1 MCAKLRDSRH
11 IIQTVTNLLF
21 ILVVGPVYERGN
33 ERRDSRQREKR
44 STYLMSGIH
53 EKSSYSFRGDSY
65 DQRRDD
71 SYSLDQSGSFHEVF
85 VDAHL
90 VFFHGHVV
98 LGSFLCHGDDPIS
111 NGYG

>member
-1 MCAKLRDSRH
+1 MCAKLRDSRR

-33 ERRDSRQREKR
+33 ERCDSRQREKR

-85 VDAHL
+85 VLFNAHNRL
-90 VFFHGHVV
+90 DHTASQSRFR
-98 LGSFLCHGDDPIS
+98 PA
-111 NGYG
+111 